1 MLKVDMRTEMDV
13 ERFAL
18 KSDVAEI
25 NKVLGEI
32 SLIVPKLDLRIAQ
45 QQFDATLFATSA
57 YVEEVLENQKHGVKH
72 LT

>member
-25 NKVLGEI
+25 NKVVGEI
-32 SLIVPKLDLRIAQ
+32 SLIVPKLDLRIA
-45 QQFDATLFATSA
+45 
-57 YVEEVLENQKHGVKH
+57 
-72 LT
+72 